1 MVFMSNFIHSII
13 EYQNDEKFITIS
25 EKIENRVKNSVDKM
39 SLTDICSKYKNFTS
53 ENTNWISEKYKD
65 LVIQERTENLINNKL
80 IEHLT

>member
-1 MVFMSNFIHSII
+1 
-13 EYQNDEKFITIS
+13 
-25 EKIENRVKNSVDKM
+25 M

>member
-1 MVFMSNFIHSII
+1 MSNFIHSII